1 MVYSENWNGRVA
13 FKAQSGLGTPASG
26 AGGKVLRTTGGQGG
40 RLSKQAIESIE
51 VRQDGLSTRGRH
63 GSQRTNAQYNGEYSL
78 AAFDDLLAAIMRA
91 NWSAADLTVTQATM
105 TSVTTQTNSITA
117 AAGSWITQ
125 GLRVGD
131 VVQAT
136 GLPDA
141 ANNSKNLRITALT
154 ATVMTVAETLVVN
167 ASPDTTF
174 SIIRK
179 GRVLINPAAG
189 SLIKT
194 YFTFEDHEF
203 AIDSSEIFSDCVVG
217 TVGLTAAPD
226 SLVNWTLGVL
236 GTGKFS
242 TATGASAPS
251 LTTPTQTTAVPM
263 AATEMTLR
271 LGSADVVDITAFD
284 LSLDLQPSAPP
295 VIGVYAPDVFQGS
308 LMVSM
313 NLTFLRQDLLKVAD
327 FLAETQQ
334 SAHILIT
341 ENEVEP
347 KDFLSIYVPNF
358 TLGSV
363 DKSALA
369 KAGGPRTQTVAVP
382 AALVGVDDR
391 GGAFDPT
398 MIKFQ
403 VSNAS

>member
-1 MVYSENWNGRVA
+1 MAYSEQWNGRIA
-13 FKAQSGLGTPASG
+13 YKAQSALGTPATG

-40 RLSKQAIESIE
+40 RLSKQAIESME
-51 VRQDGLSTRGRH
+51 VRQDGQSTRGRH
-63 GSQRTNAQYNGEYSL
+63 GSQRTNGQYTGEYGLGALDDML
-78 AAFDDLLAAIMRA
+78 AAVMRA
-91 NWSAADLTVTQATM
+91 NWGAADLTITQATM
-105 TSVTTQTNSITA
+105 TSATTQANSITA

-131 VVQAT
+131 VIQAT
-136 GLPDA
+136 GLTDA
-141 ANNSKNLRITALT
+141 ANNSKNLRITGLT
-154 ATVMTVAETLVVN
+154 ALVITVAETLIVN
-167 ASPDTTF
+167 AVADTSF

-179 GRVLINPAAG
+179 GRVLINPLAG
-189 SLIKT
+189 ALIKT
-194 YFTFEDHEF
+194 YYTFEDHEF
-203 AIDSSEIFSDCVVG
+203 AIDSSELFNDIIVG
-217 TVGLTAAPD
+217 NVGISAAPD
-226 SLVNWTLGVL
+226 GLINWTLGVM

-242 TATGASAPS
+242 SVTGASAPS

-271 LGSADVVDITAFD
+271 LGTSDVVDITAFD
-284 LSLDLQPSAPP
+284 IGLDLQPSAPP

-308 LMVSM
+308 LVVNM
-313 NLTFLRQDLLKVAD
+313 NLTFLRQDLLKLVD
-327 FLAETQQ
+327 FVAETQQ

-341 ENEVEP
+341 ENEAEP

-369 KAGGPRTQTVAVP
+369 KAGGPRTQTVSVP
-382 AALVGVDDR
+382 SALVGIDER

-398 MIKFQ
+398 TVKFQ
-403 VSNAS
+403 VSNAV